1 METNFNWMVKYT
13 RETEWIEKGGKLL
26 WFAFV
31 VGGLGTGLY
40 LLSLYINSL
49 LGIFLGWATVLILKG
64 GFHLLDLGKPQRVWR
79 IITNLK
85 TSWISRGMLFVGG
98 FGLFGLLQ
106 MAPSLLPSLPWSADS
121 VTLKTIAAIF
131 AFLVMIYQGFTI
143 SYVRAISLWNSGI
156 VPIMFASYAFFGGF
170 GLTLLIALST
180 GMGSEILWF
189 LDSGF
194 RFTVFSTAII
204 TVVFLLNVNYTDEA
218 GKVSVKTITS
228 GQAAKFFYLGV
239 VICGF
244 ILPLIY
250 SITSYLTHSI
260 SPFLLIIGVIG
271 QIIGSFS
278 LIYCLLRAGLYIPL
292 VPGVVIGR

>member
-40 LLSLYINSL
+40 LLSLYINNQW
-49 LGIFLGWATVLILKG
+49 GIFLGWATVLILKG
-64 GFHLLDLGKPQRVWR
+64 GFHLLDLGKPQRAWR
-79 IITNLK
+79 MITNLK
-85 TSWISRGMLFVGG
+85 TSWISRGTLFVGG

-106 MAPSLLPSLPWSADS
+106 MAPSLIPSLPWSADS

-131 AFLVMIYQGFTI
+131 AFLVMIYQGFTM
-143 SYVRAISLWNSGI
+143 SYVRAISLWNNGI

-228 GQAAKFFYLGV
+228 GQAVKVFYLGA

-250 SITSYLTHSI
+250 SMTSYLTHSI

-278 LIYCLLRAGLYIPL
+278 LIYCLLRAGLYVPL
-292 VPGVVIGR
+292 VPGVVMGK

>member
-64 GFHLLDLGKPQRVWR
+64 SFHLLDLGKPQRVWR

-106 MAPSLLPSLPWSADS
+106 MAPSLIPSLPWSADS

-131 AFLVMIYQGFTI
+131 AFLVMIYQGFTM

-194 RFTVFSTAII
+194 RITVFSTAII

-218 GKVSVKTITS
+218 GKVSVKTIIS
-228 GQAAKFFYLGV
+228 GQAVKVFYLGV

-278 LIYCLLRAGLYIPL
+278 LIYCILRAGLYVPL
-292 VPGVVIGR
+292 VPGVAMGK